1 MINLS
6 ERLSLI
12 YALVPDNSSVCDVG
26 TDHGYL
32 PAALCL
38 SGKMRSVTATDIR
51 EKPLENARENIKKL
65 GADGVNLVLCDGLD
79 GVNRDL
85 ADVIII
91 AGMGGEVISGIISRC
106 AFAKDTSVT
115 LLLQPMTSADK
126 LREFLS
132 SNGFLIENEIPIKEN
147 GKIYSVMQVRYCKKA
162 YEIDS
167 VYRVIGKITPDSEYG
182 REYIKKQYDI
192 AKECEKSLEF
202 VNTKQ
207 NEYRLYREITNRLGK
222 MLEEN
227 DGV

>member
-12 YALVPDNSSVCDVG
+12 YSLVPDNSSVCDVG

-51 EKPLENARENIKKL
+51 EKPLENARENIRKL
-65 GADGVNLVLCDGLD
+65 EADSVNLILCDGLD
-79 GVNRDL
+79 GVSKDL
-85 ADVIII
+85 ADVVII

-115 LLLQPMTSADK
+115 FLLQPMTSADK
-126 LREFLS
+126 LREYLS
-132 SNGFLIENEIPIKEN
+132 QNGFLIEKEIPIKEN
-147 GKIYSVMQVRYCKKA
+147 GKIYSVMQVRYCKEA

-167 VYRVIGKITPDSEYG
+167 V
-182 REYIKKQYDI
+182 
-192 AKECEKSLEF
+192 
-202 VNTKQ
+202 
-207 NEYRLYREITNRLGK
+207 
-222 MLEEN
+222 
-227 DGV
+227 